1 MDSPFFVPIAAML
14 TGLGT
19 WVAYLVAREASVTV
33 KHWPARTPAGLA
45 LVAGGLIA
53 FSAYA

>member
-1 MDSPFFVPIAAML
+1 MDSAFFVPVATML
-14 TGLGT
+14 GGLAT
-19 WVAYLVAREASVTV
+19 WGAYLIARAATATV
-33 KHWPARTPAGLA
+33 KAWPVQVPAGVA

>member
-19 WVAYLVAREASVTV
+19 WVAYLIARAASATV
-33 KHWPARTPAGLA
+33 KGWPSQVPAGLA
-45 LVAGGLIA
+45 LAAGGLIA

>member
-1 MDSPFFVPIAAML
+1 MDSPFFVPIVTML
-14 TGLGT
+14 GGLGT
-19 WVAYLVAREASVTV
+19 WVAYLIARAASGVV
-33 KHWPARTPAGLA
+33 KAWPPQASAGVA

>member
-1 MDSPFFVPIAAML
+1 MDSPFFVPIATML
-14 TGLGT
+14 GGLGT
-19 WVAYLVAREASVTV
+19 WVAYLIARAASATV
-33 KHWPARTPAGLA
+33 KALPAQVPAGVA

>member
-1 MDSPFFVPIAAML
+1 MDSAFFVPVATML
-14 TGLGT
+14 GGLGT
-19 WVAYLVAREASVTV
+19 WVAYLIARAASASV
-33 KHWPARTPAGLA
+33 KAWPVQAPAGVA